1 MLPSIFISHG
11 APSLALGDSPA
22 RSFLESL
29 PALLPFRPTAIL
41 IISAH
46 WEESVVT
53 LNGLDQHT
61 TIHDF
66 GGFPDALYEMRYPA
80 PGSANLV
87 ERVRSLLHE
96 QSIPSA
102 ANEFRGL
109 DHGAWIPLLLAWPS
123 ADIPVVQ
130 LSLVAGA
137 GVEDHLKVGRAIA
150 ALRSEGILILG
161 SGSFTHNL
169 RDWIRRG
176 SVRGDGLAEQPVWV
190 TEFSD
195 WMHRHIVGS
204 DFEALRDYRTRAP
217 FARRNHPSDEHLM
230 PLFVV
235 LAAAGVKPSA
245 NLLHRSADHGV
256 MRMDAYRF
264 EG

>member
-53 LNGLDQHT
+53 LNGLDRHT

-80 PGSANLV
+80 PGSAHLV

-102 ANEFRGL
+102 ANEFREIGKASCRER
-109 DHGAWIPLLLAWPS
+109 GCQS
-123 ADIPVVQ
+123 
-130 LSLVAGA
+130 
-137 GVEDHLKVGRAIA
+137 VEISVG
-150 ALRSEGILILG
+150 GG
-161 SGSFTHNL
+161 
-169 RDWIRRG
+169 
-176 SVRGDGLAEQPVWV
+176 
-190 TEFSD
+190 
-195 WMHRHIVGS
+195 
-204 DFEALRDYRTRAP
+204 
-217 FARRNHPSDEHLM
+217 
-230 PLFVV
+230 
-235 LAAAGVKPSA
+235 
-245 NLLHRSADHGV
+245 
-256 MRMDAYRF
+256 
-264 EG
+264 